1 MSKENLKVGAL
12 IAKETLE
19 TNKAA
24 LELILNENIE
34 QATDYKAQISQIDQ
48 ELEDLGK
55 PEATPEF
62 LDKINETIT
71 EAVENIDLSD
81 GITYSFELDYDN
93 RVVVDSAEFE
103 SANEVADKIYCEV
116 EKLFAEVSSDILEA
130 QKADEACN

>member
-1 MSKENLKVGAL
+1 MSKDKLEN
-12 IAKETLE
+12 
-19 TNKAA
+19 NKSV
-24 LELILNENIE
+24 LELMLSEANDKT
-34 QATDYKAQISQIDQ
+34 TDYKAQIAVIEQ

-71 EAVENIDLSD
+71 EAIENLDLDD
-81 GITYSFELDYDN
+81 GINCDFELDYDN
-93 RVVVDSAEFE
+93 KVTISEVSFE
-103 SANEVADKIYCEV
+103 DTHAVADKIYCAV

>member
-1 MSKENLKVGAL
+1 MSEKR
-12 IAKETLE
+12 AKLQ
-19 TNKAA
+19 NNRSA

-34 QATDYKAQISQIDQ
+34 QATDYKAQISVIDQ

-55 PEATPEF
+55 PLATPAF

-71 EAVENIDLSD
+71 EAVESIDLED
-81 GITYSFELDYDN
+81 GMSCDFEIDYDN
-93 RVVVDSAEFE
+93 KIAISEARFDDTHA
-103 SANEVADKIYCEV
+103 VADKIYCEV